1 MVAGFY
7 GDSFKVA
14 AFGAREAVVLG
25 KWFIQHGEIGIE
37 DIESAQIFS
46 K

>member
-1 MVAGFY
+1 MVTRFN
-7 GDSFKVA
+7 GDSFKAA
-14 AFGAREAVVLG
+14 AFGSGEAVVLG

-37 DIESAQIFS
+37 DIERAQVFS

>member
-1 MVAGFY
+1 MVTGFNGY
-7 GDSFKVA
+7 SFKA
-14 AFGAREAVVLG
+14 AALGAREAVVLG

-37 DIESAQIFS
+37 DIKSAQVFL